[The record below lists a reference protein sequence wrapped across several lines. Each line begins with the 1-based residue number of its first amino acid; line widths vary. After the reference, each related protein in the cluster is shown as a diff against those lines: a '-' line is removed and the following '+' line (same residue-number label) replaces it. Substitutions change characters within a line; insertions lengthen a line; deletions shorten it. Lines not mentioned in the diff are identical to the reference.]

1 MYIGHDRDPCKTA
14 KRFGSRLMLA
24 QGTIDGVQIPQ
35 GTGHLGG
42 AQADPMSV
50 LKVQIYGGVMFTKDA
65 GVPY

>member
-1 MYIGHDRDPCKTA
+1 
-14 KRFGSRLMLA
+14 MLA

-42 AQADPMSV
+42 GTQADPMSV
-50 LKVQIYGGVMFTKDA
+50 LKVQIYGGAMFTKDA